1 MICQLHSWL
10 QAEDAVCLADYCDIM
25 RCEVVRHQN
34 LDLSPDGTSSLSTDL
49 EIWREATT
57 YHTALAPVGPR
68 ELIRVPYP
76 TIPPVPRATGK
87 TDHSRCLR

>member
-1 MICQLHSWL
+1 M
-10 QAEDAVCLADYCDIM
+10 CLADYCDIM

-34 LDLSPDGTSSLSTDL
+34 LDISRDGGSSLSTDL
-49 EIWREATT
+49 DIWREANT

-76 TIPPVPRATGK
+76 TIAPTSTGPTK
-87 TDHSRCLR
+87 QDNSRCLR